1 MRAAA
6 PPNKPAARGTDTAPE
21 QRWDPARYAEH
32 GRFVAE
38 LAGPLVEL
46 LAPRENDEILDL
58 GCGDGVL
65 TAALAARCRRIVG
78 VDASPEQ
85 VAAARALGVDARICD
100 GHALP
105 FESDFDAIVTNA
117 ALHWMTRPDA
127 AIDGMW
133 RALRPG
139 GRVAAEMGGAGN
151 VARIAGAL
159 AGALER
165 RGIDAA
171 SRFPWY
177 FPTPEA
183 YRRKLAARGFEIRAM
198 TLVERPTTLPGDIAG
213 WLETFAAPFVEA
225 VADEDRPALIAEVRD
240 ALEPALY
247 RPGNGWVAD
256 YVRLRFLAVKPAA
269 ADRC

>member
-1 MRAAA
+1 MRAA
-6 PPNKPAARGTDTAPE
+6 PPPSEPGARGAGTAPE

-46 LAPRENDEILDL
+46 LAPRAEEHILDL

-65 TAALAARCRRIVG
+65 TAAIAARCRRIVG

-85 VAAARALGVDARICD
+85 VAAARARGVDARVCD

-105 FESDFDAIVTNA
+105 FEAEFDAIVSNA

-127 AIDGMW
+127 AVDGMW

-139 GRVAAEMGGAGN
+139 GRIAAEMGAAGN
-151 VARIAGAL
+151 VAKISAAL
-159 AGALER
+159 AAALER
-165 RGIDAA
+165 RGIDAN

-177 FPTPEA
+177 FPTQAA
-183 YRRKLAARGFEIRAM
+183 YREKLAARGFEIRTM
-198 TLVERPTTLPGDIAG
+198 TAVERPTTLPGDIAG
-213 WLETFAAPFVEA
+213 WLETFAAPFLDA
-225 VADEDRPALIAEVRD
+225 VAEDARPAVIAEVRD
-240 ALEPALY
+240 ALAPALY
-247 RPGNGWVAD
+247 RPGTGWVAD
-256 YVRLRFLAVKPAA
+256 YVRLRFLAVKPAGA
-269 ADRC
+269 RR

>member
-6 PPNKPAARGTDTAPE
+6 PPSDRPARAAGTAPE

-32 GRFVAE
+32 GRFVSD

-46 LAPRENDEILDL
+46 LAPRAEEDLLDL

-65 TAALAARCRRIVG
+65 TAAIAARCRSIVG
-78 VDASPEQ
+78 VDASPAQ
-85 VAAARALGVDARICD
+85 VAAARSRGVDARVCD

-105 FESDFDAIVTNA
+105 FDSEFDAIVSNA

-139 GRVAAEMGGAGN
+139 GRVAGEMGGAGN
-151 VARIAGAL
+151 VAQISRAL
-159 AGALER
+159 GDALER
-165 RGIDAA
+165 RGIDPK

-177 FPTPEA
+177 FPTPLA
-183 YRRKLAARGFEIRAM
+183 YRRRLAARGFEVRTM
-198 TLVERPTTLPGDIAG
+198 TLVERPTNLPGDIVG
-213 WLETFAAPFVEA
+213 WLETFAAPFLDA
-225 VADEDRPALIAEVRD
+225 VAEDARPGLLSEVRD
-240 ALEPALY
+240 ALEPTLY
-247 RPGNGWVAD
+247 RAGTGWVAD

-269 ADRC
+269 GGC

>member
-1 MRAAA
+1 MRAA
-6 PPNKPAARGTDTAPE
+6 PPPSRPGAREADSAPE

-46 LAPRENDEILDL
+46 LAPQKDEHILDL

-65 TAALAARCRRIVG
+65 TAAIAARCRRIVG
-78 VDASPEQ
+78 VDSSPEQ
-85 VAAARALGVDARICD
+85 VAAARARGVDARVSD

-105 FESDFDAIVTNA
+105 FEAEFDAIVSNA

-139 GRVAAEMGGAGN
+139 GRVAAEMGAAGN
-151 VARIAGAL
+151 VAKISAAL
-159 AGALER
+159 AVALER
-165 RGIDAA
+165 RGIDAN

-177 FPTPEA
+177 FPTQAA
-183 YRRKLAARGFEIRAM
+183 YRQKLAGRGFEIRMMEA
-198 TLVERPTTLPGDIAG
+198 VERPTTLPGDIAG
-213 WLETFAAPFVEA
+213 WLETFAAPFLDA
-225 VADEDRPALIAEVRD
+225 VAENARPEVIAEVRD
-240 ALEPALY
+240 ALAPALY
-247 RPGNGWVAD
+247 RPGTGWVAD
-256 YVRLRFLAVKPAA
+256 YVRLRFLAVKPESAA
-269 ADRC
+269 RC

>member
-6 PPNKPAARGTDTAPE
+6 PPSDRAARAAGTAPE

-32 GRFVAE
+32 GRFVSD

-46 LAPRENDEILDL
+46 LAPRPEEDILDL

-65 TAALAARCRRIVG
+65 TAAIAARCRSIVG
-78 VDASPEQ
+78 VDASPAQ
-85 VAAARALGVDARICD
+85 VAAARARGVDARVCD

-105 FESDFDAIVTNA
+105 FESEFDAIVTNA
-117 ALHWMTRPDA
+117 ALHWMTRPDEP
-127 AIDGMW
+127 IDGMW
-133 RALRPG
+133 RALRQG
-139 GRVAAEMGGAGN
+139 GRIAGEMGGAGN
-151 VARIAGAL
+151 VAQISRAL
-159 AGALER
+159 ANALER
-165 RGIDAA
+165 RGIDPE

-183 YRRKLAARGFEIRAM
+183 YRRRLAARGFEVRTMA
-198 TLVERPTTLPGDIAG
+198 LVERPTNLPGDIVG
-213 WLETFAAPFVEA
+213 WLETFAAPFLDA
-225 VADEDRPALIAEVRD
+225 VAEDARPALLSEVRD

-247 RPGNGWVAD
+247 RQGTGWVAD

-269 ADRC
+269 DGC

>member
-1 MRAAA
+1 MRAV
-6 PPNKPAARGTDTAPE
+6 PRPSDPAARAAGTAPE
-21 QRWDPARYAEH
+21 QRWDPSRYAEH
-32 GRFVAE
+32 GRFVSD

-46 LAPRENDEILDL
+46 LAPLAEDDILDL

-65 TAALAARCRRIVG
+65 TAAIAARCRSIVG
-78 VDASPEQ
+78 ADASPAQ
-85 VAAARALGVDARICD
+85 VAAARARGVDARVCD
-100 GHALP
+100 GQALP
-105 FESDFDAIVTNA
+105 FESEFDAIVTNA

-139 GRVAAEMGGAGN
+139 GRIAGEMGGSGN

-159 AGALER
+159 ADALER
-165 RGIDAA
+165 RGIDPK

-177 FPTPEA
+177 FPTPPA
-183 YRRKLAARGFEIRAM
+183 YRRRLTARGFEVRTM
-198 TLVERPTTLPGDIAG
+198 TLVERPTTLPGDIVG
-213 WLETFAAPFVEA
+213 WLETFAAPFIDA
-225 VADEDRPALIAEVRD
+225 VADAARPALLAEVRD

-247 RPGNGWVAD
+247 RPGTGWVAD

-269 ADRC
+269 GGC